1 MARRCVAHP
10 LLDRRSLRGVKA
22 LPLTA
27 LAAGAA
33 FVFAFAAAHGQGAF
47 PFGSESTLEIAPLK
61 GTKRLPTLDIDD
73 NGVAELDLWC
83 ANMKVRLIVVAD
95 TITVVTGPKTERPC
109 PPEQARA
116 DEEILTALA
125 QVANW
130 RLEEDTLVLTG
141 GPTELRFRLHT
152 N

>member
-1 MARRCVAHP
+1 M
-10 LLDRRSLRGVKA
+10 
-22 LPLTA
+22 
-27 LAAGAA
+27 
-33 FVFAFAAAHGQGAF
+33 
-47 PFGSESTLEIAPLK
+47 E

-73 NGVAELDLWC
+73 NGIADLDLWC
-83 ANMKVRLIVVAD
+83 ANMKVRLIVVVD
-95 TITVVTGPKTERPC
+95 TITVVTGPKTERSC

-116 DEEILTALA
+116 DEEILAALA

-130 RLEEDTLVLTG
+130 RLEDDILVLTG

>member
-1 MARRCVAHP
+1 M
-10 LLDRRSLRGVKA
+10 KA
-22 LPLTA
+22 LPLMA

-33 FVFAFAAAHGQGAF
+33 LLLAPTTAHSQDAF
-47 PFGSESTLEIAPLK
+47 PFGRESTLEIAPLT

-73 NGVAELDLWC
+73 NGVADLDLWC

-116 DEEILTALA
+116 DEEILAALA

>member
-1 MARRCVAHP
+1 MARRCVTHP
-10 LLDRRSLRGVKA
+10 LFGRKPWRRRRSFLAAG
-22 LPLTA
+22 

-47 PFGSESTLEIAPLK
+47 PFGSESTLEIAPME

-73 NGVAELDLWC
+73 NGIADLDLWC
-83 ANMKVRLIVVAD
+83 ANMKVRLIVVVD
-95 TITVVTGPKTERPC
+95 TITVVTGPKTERSC

-116 DEEILTALA
+116 DEEILGALT

-130 RLEEDTLVLTG
+130 RLEDDILVLTG